1 MLTQQIPTTRED
13 SMKKLR
19 RLLVSVSLLALA
31 GATGATAAAP
41 TVVETQIDRTRVL
54 AASADT
60 CPFDIVIHSSGV
72 RRDTTFSDGRATILL
87 HDFFVTY
94 TNPVS
99 GKSVTT
105 PLAGPVVVEPNGD
118 GTVTVTVNGNDG
130 GFVQPGEGLIFGDL
144 GRLVFI
150 ADENDPFTPL
160 QILQSTGHQDPTPF
174 PAVCAALA

>member
-1 MLTQQIPTTRED
+1 
-13 SMKKLR
+13 MKKLR
-19 RLLVSVSLLALA
+19 RLLVPTAVLALTA
-31 GATGATAAAP
+31 AAAAAAAAP

-54 AASADT
+54 AASAET

-72 RRDTTFSDGRATILL
+72 RRDTTFEDGRSTILL

-94 TNPVS
+94 TNPAT

-105 PLAGPVVVEPNGD
+105 QLAGPVIIEPNGD

-130 GFVQPGEGLIFGDL
+130 RFVEPGEGLIFGTL
-144 GRLVFI
+144 GRLVFV
-150 ADENDPFTPL
+150 ADESDPFTPL
-160 QILQSTGHQDPTPF
+160 EILQSTGHQDPTPF

>member
-1 MLTQQIPTTRED
+1 
-13 SMKKLR
+13 MKKLR
-19 RLLVSVSLLALA
+19 RTLVSVSLLALA
-31 GATGATAAAP
+31 GATAAAAAAP
-41 TVVETQIDRTRVL
+41 TVVETQVDRTRVL
-54 AASADT
+54 AASPDT

-72 RRDTTFSDGRATILL
+72 RRDTTFSDGRSTILL

-94 TNPVS
+94 TNPLT

-105 PLAGPVVVEPNGD
+105 PLAGPVVIEPNGD

-130 GFVQPGEGLIFGDL
+130 RFVQPGEGLIFGDL
-144 GRLVFI
+144 GRLVFV

>member
-1 MLTQQIPTTRED
+1 MMLTRQIPTTREG

-19 RLLVSVSLLALA
+19 RLVSVSLLALA
-31 GATGATAAAP
+31 GATAATAAAP
-41 TVVETQIDRTRVL
+41 TVVETQVDRTRVL
-54 AASADT
+54 AASPDT
-60 CPFDIVIHSSGV
+60 CPFDIVVHSSGV
-72 RRDTTFSDGRATILL
+72 RRDTTFEDGRATILL

-94 TNPVS
+94 TNPTT

-105 PLAGPVVVEPNGD
+105 PLAGPVIIEPNGD

-144 GRLVFI
+144 GRLVFV
-150 ADENDPFTPL
+150 ADASDPFTPL

>member
-1 MLTQQIPTTRED
+1 MMLTRQARSTKEEA
-13 SMKKLR
+13 MKKLR
-19 RLLVSVSLLALA
+19 RLVSVSLLALA
-31 GATGATAAAP
+31 GATAATAAAP
-41 TVVETQIDRTRVL
+41 TVVETQVDRTRVL
-54 AASADT
+54 AASPDT

-105 PLAGPVVVEPNGD
+105 PLAGPVIIEPNGD

-150 ADENDPFTPL
+150 ADESDPFTPL
-160 QILQSTGHQDPTPF
+160 QVLQSTGHQDPTPF

>member
-1 MLTQQIPTTRED
+1 
-13 SMKKLR
+13 MKKLR
-19 RLLVSVSLLALA
+19 RLLVPTAVLALA
-31 GATGATAAAP
+31 GATAAAAAAP

-54 AASADT
+54 SASVDT
-60 CPFDIVIHSSGV
+60 CPFDIVVHSSGV
-72 RRDTTFSDGRATILL
+72 RRDTTFDDGRSTILL

-94 TNPVS
+94 SNPAT

-105 PLAGPVVVEPNGD
+105 ALAGPVIVDPNGD

-130 GFVQPGEGLIFGDL
+130 GFVQPGEGLIFGDI

-150 ADENDPFTPL
+150 ADASDPFTPL
-160 QILQSTGHQDPTPF
+160 EVIQSTCHQDPTPF